1 MLTAICNTIS
11 YIKNKHQMNFFQ
23 LKHVLGGGEYHNSEI
38 KQQLQLVTKLVE
50 EVRPN
55 GLSDVLLT
63 SKGENK
69 AFPSSSPSCNIV
81 PLFELPIENN
91 KYPNFNRREGR
102 RGVDSLVL

>member
-1 MLTAICNTIS
+1 
-11 YIKNKHQMNFFQ
+11 MNFFQ
-23 LKHVLGGGEYHNSEI
+23 LKHVSGGGEYHNSEM
-38 KQQLQLVTKLVE
+38 KQKLQLVTKLVE

-69 AFPSSSPSCNIV
+69 AFPSSSPSCNFV
-81 PLFELPIENN
+81 PLFELPTENN
-91 KYPNFNRREGR
+91 KYPNFKRREGG